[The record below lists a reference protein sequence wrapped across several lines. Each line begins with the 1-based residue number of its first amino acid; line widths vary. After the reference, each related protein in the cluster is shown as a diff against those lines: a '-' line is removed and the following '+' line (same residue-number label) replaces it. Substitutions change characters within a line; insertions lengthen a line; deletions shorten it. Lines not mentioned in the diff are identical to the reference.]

1 MNSVRIAQ
9 HLYENL
15 CAPLMIYAFE
25 GMDTALHQVV
35 RKIKRHGFQEV
46 ASADRGFGQ
55 HGQEVVV
62 LYNVKQDVGLVDFQ
76 ADIQA

>member
-1 MNSVRIAQ
+1 MNGIRIAQ

-15 CAPLMIYAFE
+15 CAALMVYAFE
-25 GMDTALHQVV
+25 GMDTSLHQVV
-35 RKIKRHGFQEV
+35 RKIERHGSKQIT
-46 ASADRGFGQ
+46 SADRCFGQ
-55 HGQEVVV
+55 HGQKVVV